1 MNNIIIGKRITYGSI
16 VGALVSFGVWLW
28 NLKNPDTP
36 VPAEQA
42 VAITTIL
49 TGVGQVF
56 IVNKFGVTTGDSSL
70 ER

>member
-28 NLKNPDTP
+28 SLKNPDTP

>member
-16 VGALVSFGVWLW
+16 VGAGVSFGVWLW
-28 NLKNPDTP
+28 NLKNPDAQI
-36 VPAEQA
+36 PAEQA

-56 IVNKFGVTTGDSSL
+56 IVNKFGVTTGDA
-70 ER
+70 